1 MAFQTALV
9 GRNSALSG
17 RGSSTTLSVAFFM
30 PVRTALSLLPRFG
43 PVGLFRVGM
52 GIGPVPAP
60 AVPVAAADGLL
71 LIECLLRFGRQAL
84 ELCLQGKGLRLLPW
98 RWWRGRWRAFSF
110 SRSTSASKARS
121 ARSAFRPRSPRRRR
135 LGAWSGWAW
144 VGVPCSARNSSKA
157 AARAACS
164 RRYWSS
170 GDSVTFRSLASSSLG
185 GCT

>member
-84 ELCLQGKGLRLLPW
+84 ELCLQGKGLLALAIAMVAGPVAGFFLLPLHL
-98 RWWRGRWRAFSF
+98 RLQGPL
-110 SRSTSASKARS
+110 
-121 ARSAFRPRSPRRRR
+121 RPF
-135 LGAWSGWAW
+135 
-144 VGVPCSARNSSKA
+144 GVPAPVTPA
-157 AARAACS
+157 AAVGGVVGLGLG
-164 RRYWSS
+164 RRPVF
-170 GDSVTFRSLASSSLG
+170 GQKLIQGRGQG
-185 GCT
+185 GLLPAGTGPPGTR